1 MAPPTAEFDVI
12 LDAAAIAALVA
23 RLAREIAPAFDGRPV
38 VALPVMTGAC
48 FFAPDLLRALVARGT
63 DVEAIRPVSVSSYGA
78 GTTSSG
84 APEVVGLP
92 PRPAIEGR
100 HLLVIDTIVDTGATV
115 EVLGRELAA
124 LGAASVRVACL
135 LDKVAGRTRS
145 VVPTWRGIVAPD
157 RFLVGYG
164 LDAAGRYRALPFV
177 GAIRGRDRDPTF
189 APAAP
194 ASSDGGPRAK

>member
-12 LDAAAIAALVA
+12 LDAAAIAALVEC
-23 RLAREIAPAFDGRPV
+23 LAREIAPTFARESV
-38 VALPVMTGAC
+38 VAIPVMTGAC
-48 FFAPDLLRALVARGT
+48 FFAPDLLRALVTHGI

-84 APEVVGLP
+84 SPMVVELP
-92 PRPAIEGR
+92 SRPAIEGR
-100 HLLVIDTIVDTGATV
+100 HVLVIDTIVDTGATV
-115 EVLGRELAA
+115 EVLGRELAS

-135 LDKVAGRTRS
+135 LDKVAGRTRPIA
-145 VVPTWRGIVAPD
+145 PTWRAIEAPD

-177 GAIRGRDRDPTF
+177 AAIRGRDSRPR
-189 APAAP
+189 AAAAAP
-194 ASSDGGPRAK
+194 PDVGRFAK